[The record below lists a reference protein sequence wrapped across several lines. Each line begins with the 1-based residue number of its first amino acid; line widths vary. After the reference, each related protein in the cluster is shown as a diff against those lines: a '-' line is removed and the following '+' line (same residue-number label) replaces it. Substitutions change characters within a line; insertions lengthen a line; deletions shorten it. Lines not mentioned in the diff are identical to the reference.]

1 MVFEIAPSIARKPGD
16 VPSFN
21 NNQYQVGSLKRET
34 RPKQNH
40 WCYFP
45 LQSGTAVDSQDILL
59 ILSLLGTT
67 TYT

>member
-1 MVFEIAPSIARKPGD
+1 MVFEIAPSIATKAGD

-21 NNQYQVGSLKRET
+21 NNQYQVGSFKLASW
-34 RPKQNH
+34 PKQNA

-45 LQSGTAVDSQDILL
+45 LQSATAFDSQDILL

-67 TYT
+67 AHT